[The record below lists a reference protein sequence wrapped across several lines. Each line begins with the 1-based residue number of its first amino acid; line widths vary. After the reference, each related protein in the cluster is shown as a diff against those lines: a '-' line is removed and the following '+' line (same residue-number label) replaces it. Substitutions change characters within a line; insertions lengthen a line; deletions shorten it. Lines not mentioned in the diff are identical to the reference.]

1 MLLVTSN
8 KRKKLL
14 NIRFMGRV
22 VLKDFQNAREDMIAE
37 LGALPQGFRYLAD
50 FSQLESMGLDC
61 VPEIGKIMELIEKAG
76 ASLTVR
82 FIPDPSKDIGMNI
95 LTAFHYSKR
104 LKVVT
109 CQHLKNVVKT
119 LGL

>member
-1 MLLVTSN
+1 MTT
-8 KRKKLL
+8 
-14 NIRFMGRV
+14 
-22 VLKDFQNAREDMIAE
+22 E
-37 LGALPQGFRYLAD
+37 LGGMSLGFRYMAD

-82 FIPDPSKDIGMNI
+82 FIPDPNKDIGMNI
-95 LTAFHYSKR
+95 LTAFHYSKH

-109 CQHLKNVVKT
+109 CKNLVDVVKT
-119 LGL
+119 LEL